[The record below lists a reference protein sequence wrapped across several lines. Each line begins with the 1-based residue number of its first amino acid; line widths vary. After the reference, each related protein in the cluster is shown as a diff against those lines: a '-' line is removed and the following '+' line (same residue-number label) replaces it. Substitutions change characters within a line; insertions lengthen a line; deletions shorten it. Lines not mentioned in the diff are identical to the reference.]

1 MPANVKRRD
10 DMCFGPS
17 KAEKA
22 ASNKQRELADD
33 TNREEIEERAV
44 DKREDIE
51 DAVSK
56 RVIRA
61 GKRGGAGRRSLF
73 TSGGGGFLGRFG

>member
-1 MPANVKRRD
+1 VQTNVKRRY

-17 KAEKA
+17 KSEKVA
-22 ASNKQRELADD
+22 AVDQRELADD
-33 TNREEIEERAV
+33 ANREEAEERAV

-51 DAVSK
+51 EAISK
-56 RVIRA
+56 RSIRA
-61 GKRGGAGRRSLF
+61 GKRGGSGRRSLF